1 MAKRA
6 VAPTKITRDD
16 LEHRFRSL
24 QDAAKGKVEDKKTT
38 LATIVGAGGILL
50 VLLVFLL
57 GRRSGR
63 KKTTLV
69 EIRRV

>member
-1 MAKRA
+1 MAKQATTTR
-6 VAPTKITRDD
+6 ITRDD
-16 LEHRFRSL
+16 LERSFRSL
-24 QDAAKGKVEDKKTT
+24 QDGAKARVDEKKSTIATAAS
-38 LATIVGAGGILL
+38 IGGILI

>member
-1 MAKRA
+1 MSAEPTAAPVTKEQIEAKLRE
-6 VAPTKITRDD
+6 I
-16 LEHRFRSL
+16 
-24 QDAAKGKVEDKKTT
+24 Q
-38 LATIVGAGGILL
+38 GGIKQRFEERKQSLIAIGSTVAIVIL
-50 VLLVFLL
+50 VIAYLL